1 MIENNF
7 IVKDSNKKY
16 LLVGIIVVVLY
27 FFIYGMN
34 IFFIYDNYVEIFF
47 RCEWN
52 VIYM

>member
-34 IFFIYDNYVEIFF
+34 NFFIYDNYVEIFF